1 MVTKDDLFRLG
12 KEIRARQTFMVSALT
27 GQNVKL
33 VNILFNVLWKEHK
46 FVNILFNVLAN
57 PSGEISDIQ
66 RKLSLEKNHRKCTT
80 SRKVQ

>member
-33 VNILFNVLWKEHK
+33 VNIIYLMF
-46 FVNILFNVLAN
+46 
-57 PSGEISDIQ
+57 SGKSIG
-66 RKLSLEKNHRKCTT
+66 L
-80 SRKVQ
+80 

>member
-33 VNILFNVLWKEHK
+33 VNIFYLLFYGK
-46 FVNILFNVLAN
+46 
-57 PSGEISDIQ
+57 SIS
-66 RKLSLEKNHRKCTT
+66 L
-80 SRKVQ
+80 